1 VAKGYEKLQVSFL
14 LRSRDGATKMT
25 RILKL
30 TLKFKSVRECLSALQ
45 ANSPDAHVFCLLH
58 KMDLVEAS
66 RRRSVYAS
74 RVEELRKK
82 SQGSTIHCFATSIMD
97 ETIYKVSIEHAY
109 SIQTSELIKGT
120 SPTRLGQ
127 RLFTP

>member
-1 VAKGYEKLQVSFL
+1 MSVRGRAWGTAA
-14 LRSRDGATKMT
+14 DGA
-25 RILKL
+25 RLRH
-30 TLKFKSVRECLSALQ
+30 RECLAALQ

-58 KMDLVEAS
+58 KMDLVEAP

-97 ETIYKVSIEHAY
+97 ETIYKVRRSRAGRE
-109 SIQTSELIKGT
+109 TLGVELCFGC
-120 SPTRLGQ
+120 
-127 RLFTP
+127 

>member
-1 VAKGYEKLQVSFL
+1 VAERYEELQVRLYLAVIEIALMLIL
-14 LRSRDGATKMT
+14 LRA
-25 RILKL
+25 
-30 TLKFKSVRECLSALQ
+30 RECLSALQ

-58 KMDLVEAS
+58 KMDLVEAN

-97 ETIYKVSIEHAY
+97 ETIYKVSLP
-109 SIQTSELIKGT
+109 SLIC
-120 SPTRLGQ
+120 
-127 RLFTP
+127 